1 MLFQSRNLLYF
12 AHSIISFKSIIIVSV
27 ISAQCVRSKEHKDER
42 ITIRGGPD
50 AGTILSNHFC
60 MKYFYI
66 SNNTVGLGMSL
77 FKTHTH
83 PSSFYI
89 LLSASA
95 NCEKDYYTFF
105 PQNFYIKKQIWFLF
119 LKKYGCTIK

>member
-1 MLFQSRNLLYF
+1 
-12 AHSIISFKSIIIVSV
+12 
-27 ISAQCVRSKEHKDER
+27 
-42 ITIRGGPD
+42 
-50 AGTILSNHFC
+50 

-77 FKTHTH
+77 FKTDTH

-105 PQNFYIKKQIWFLF
+105 PQNFYIKKKQIWFLF
-119 LKKYGCTIK
+119 LKKYGCLYNKVIAIIPINSNQRFKI